1 MGEYK
6 IEEKGG
12 EKHLIDA
19 NFGDDL
25 GRLEKDSLGHYH
37 VNDAGVRYDLED
49 TSSLSEHKG
58 TSYKVEIDYFFGS
71 EKGKMT
77 YDRNRHA
84 YEYEEDKP
92 ESKETTGSTY
102 GGGYGGSGYGV
113 SDEPKWFGL
122 VWFPAIIFLGPTAL
136 VCFAMGIFGN
146 GLYGLGKWVWIG
158 AGIVLPLALVIA
170 AYLESWFPAVA
181 VIIEDISI
189 FVKAVNS
196 TTPDFG
202 RFIVVS
208 SYILFIIIVAFDI
221 VFRAF
226 KTFRN

>member
-12 EKHLIDA
+12 EKHLIED
-19 NFGDDL
+19 GKDV
-25 GRLEKDSLGHYH
+25 GKLERDWEGHYS
-37 VNDAGVRYDLED
+37 VFDPGGVRYDLED
-49 TSSLSEHKG
+49 TSDYSHKG
-58 TSYKVEIDYFFGS
+58 ESYKVEKDYFFGS

-122 VWFPAIIFLGPTAL
+122 VWFPAICILGPTAL

-146 GLYGLGKWVWIG
+146 GLYGLGNWVWIG
-158 AGIVLPLALVIA
+158 AGIVLLLALIIA
-170 AYLESWFPAVA
+170 AYSESWFPAVA

-189 FVKAVNS
+189 FVKAGNS